1 MRSQWSTPTL
11 ERLTDYC
18 AFEKKTRL
26 AALYQQTKN
35 DFSIY
40 GILKRSS
47 VQLSKLK
54 SSALLEPKSFPA
66 QQIEMWAL
74 PLRANTRVIDLLMAT
89 ILLVSAEIL
98 GIFLSLVYLQQEY
111 SCAKAFIY
119 LLARAYVRACALRAS
134 ARARRANREYFL
146 LARTLLDTHTH
157 PRVNLWLSAA
167 ILLIHAFIH

>member
-1 MRSQWSTPTL
+1 MRSQWSMPTL

-35 DFSIY
+35 DFSIC
-40 GILKRSS
+40 GILKR
-47 VQLSKLK
+47 

-98 GIFLSLVYLQQEY
+98 GIFLSLVYLQHAY

-119 LLARAYVRACALRAS
+119 LLARTYVRVVSECARAS
-134 ARARRANREYFL
+134 SK
-146 LARTLLDTHTH
+146 
-157 PRVNLWLSAA
+157 P
-167 ILLIHAFIH
+167 

>member
-98 GIFLSLVYLQQEY
+98 GIFLSLVYLQHAY

-119 LLARAYVRACALRAS
+119 LLARTYVRVASECARAS
-134 ARARRANREYFL
+134 SKPRA
-146 LARTLLDTHTH
+146 
-157 PRVNLWLSAA
+157 LSTRSHSTRHV
-167 ILLIHAFIH
+167 HASSS